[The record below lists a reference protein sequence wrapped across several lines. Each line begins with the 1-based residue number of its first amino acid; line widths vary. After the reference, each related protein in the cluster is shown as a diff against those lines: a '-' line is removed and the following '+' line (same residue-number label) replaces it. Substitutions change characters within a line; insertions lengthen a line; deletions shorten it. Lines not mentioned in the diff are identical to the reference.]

1 MKKILIKISR
11 VLQVVLMAPIKL
23 PGKALN
29 ILKYIALGLGV
40 VETVLEDKDEKH
52 RDEPP
57 DQEGK
62 NRAKEDDLSISDLE
76 VGSKINNSDNIIDKV
91 LDINKEFMLGEEEI
105 NETE

>member
-40 VETVLEDKDEKH
+40 VETVLEDKDEKESG
-52 RDEPP
+52 EPP
-57 DQEGK
+57 DQVGQK
-62 NRAKEDDLSISDLE
+62 QAKEDGLPVSDVEDILNSNVFGNEMDNVIDL
-76 VGSKINNSDNIIDKV
+76 
-91 LDINKEFMLGEEEI
+91 NKEFTTGKEKI
-105 NETE
+105 DETE